1 MILRLNNKII
11 LLYLLVSFALYNY
24 GQITPAD
31 KQLEGV
37 LLYGAT
43 LHVGDGKVI
52 KKACKYF
59 KGRFRSNICFLKLYN
74 PNPYNVSFKSRGK

>member
-43 LHVGDGKVI
+43 LHIGDGKVI
-52 KKACKYF
+52 KKAAIGFQNGIVQIYKCLIF
-59 KGRFRSNICFLKLYN
+59 AITF
-74 PNPYNVSFKSRGK
+74 